1 MERQEQKY
9 TLLAQDLQE
18 KGVDIEQVKTALKAQ
33 RVETPSWGY
42 GDSGTR
48 FKVFHQ
54 PGAARTPY
62 EKFADAAQVHKYTG
76 ICPTVAIHIPWDMVD
91 DFEDL
96 QAYAQDLGVAI
107 GAVNPN
113 LFQEE
118 AYKLGSVTNPD
129 PAIRQ
134 MAVDHMID
142 CVEIAETVDSDIL
155 SLWFA
160 DGTNYPGQDHMRSR
174 KRRMHEALAQVYE
187 ALNPQMRMLIE
198 YKFFEPAFYQ
208 TDLGDWG
215 MSYTFARN
223 LGPKAQVLVDLGH
236 HPLGTNIEQIVAFL
250 LDEAKLGGFHF
261 NSKKFGDDDLTVGSI
276 NPYELF
282 LIYNELVDAERDES
296 TAEAA
301 RNVAYMIDQSHN
313 VKNKIEASIQSVMNL
328 QVAYA
333 KCLLVDREG
342 LRAAQLEGRV
352 VDAENHLLDAYR
364 TDVRPLL
371 EQVRIEMNLDPDP
384 LDAFRASGYLENIIQ
399 DREDDTVAEAG
410 SGYPGA

>member
-1 MERQEQKY
+1 MVNYEREY
-9 TLLAQDLQE
+9 TVLAERLAVQGIDVE
-18 KGVDIEQVKTALKAQ
+18 RVKAALKSQ

-54 PGAARTPY
+54 PGAARTAY
-62 EKFADAAQVHKYTG
+62 EKFADAAQVHAYTG
-76 ICPTVAIHIPWDMVD
+76 ICPTVAIHIPWDKVD
-91 DFEDL
+91 DFSDL
-96 QAYAQDLGVAI
+96 QAYAQGLGVGI

-113 LFQEE
+113 VFQDD
-118 AYKLGSVTNPD
+118 AYKLGSFCNPD
-129 PAIRQ
+129 PQVRR
-134 MAVDHMID
+134 MAVAHMLE
-142 CVEIAETVDSDIL
+142 CVEIAKEVGSDIL

-174 KRRMHEALAQVYE
+174 KRRMHEGLAEVY
-187 ALNPQMRMLIE
+187 AAMPPDMRMLIE

-215 MSYTFARN
+215 MAYAHAIR
-223 LGPKAQVLVDLGH
+223 LGPQAQVLIDLGH

-250 LDEAKLGGFHF
+250 LDEGKMGGFHF

-282 LIYNELVDAERDES
+282 LIYNELIDAELDAS
-296 TAEAA
+296 TAECA
-301 RNVAYMIDQSHN
+301 RAVAYMLDQSHN
-313 VKNKIEASIQSVMNL
+313 IKGKIEASIQSVMNL

-333 KCLLVDREG
+333 KALLVDREA
-342 LRAAQLEGRV
+342 LKAAQLEGRV
-352 VDAENHLLDAYR
+352 VDAENCLLDAYR

-371 EQVRIEMNLDPDP
+371 AQVRAEMGLHVDP
-384 LDAFRASGYLENIIQ
+384 LAAFRASGYAEKVAQ
-399 DREDDTVAEAG
+399 ERADDAG
-410 SGYPGA
+410 GASSGYPGA

>member
-1 MERQEQKY
+1 MEKHQERY
-9 TLLAQDLQE
+9 TILAEQLQSR
-18 KGVDIEQVKTALKAQ
+18 GIDVEQVKTALKAQ

-54 PGAARTPY
+54 AGAARTAY
-62 EKFADAAQVHKYTG
+62 EKFADAAQVQKYTG
-76 ICPTVAIHIPWDMVD
+76 ICPTVAVHIPWDKVE
-91 DFEDL
+91 DFSDL
-96 QAYAQDLGVAI
+96 KAYAQSLGVDI

-113 LFQEE
+113 TFQDE
-118 AYKLGSVTNPD
+118 AYKLGSVCHPD
-129 PAIRQ
+129 PSVRRQ
-134 MAVDHMID
+134 ATDHLLE
-142 CVEIAETVDSDIL
+142 CVEIAREVDSDII

-160 DGTNYPGQDHMRSR
+160 DGTNYPGQDHIRSR
-174 KRRMHEALAQVYE
+174 KRRMHACLAELYDALD
-187 ALNPQMRMLIE
+187 PTMRMLIE

-215 MSYTFARN
+215 MAYSYARN
-223 LGPKAQVLVDLGH
+223 LGPKAQVLIDLGH

-250 LDEAKLGGFHF
+250 LDEAKMGGFHF
-261 NSKKFGDDDLTVGSI
+261 NAKKFGDDDLTVGSI

-282 LIYNELVDAERDES
+282 LIYNELVDGERDET
-296 TAEAA
+296 TADCA

-328 QVAYA
+328 QLAYA
-333 KCLLVDREG
+333 EALIVDRSA

-352 VDAENHLLDAYR
+352 VDGENLLLDAYR

-371 EQVRIEMNLDPDP
+371 EQVRIEMGLDPDP
-384 LDAFRASGYLENIIQ
+384 LAAFRASGYSAKIASERAQ
-399 DREDDTVAEAG
+399 SASGEG
-410 SGYPGA
+410 GYPGA